1 MVWFKTIDHQ
11 GQEVEIA
18 SIDDMNAV
26 VDAFELRLDHLALLL
41 EGPDRNARVRAA
53 TEYRAMVTR
62 RDRIEA
68 DARKAEERATRD
80 SDDDYHRALAKA
92 IRTRTRE

>member
-1 MVWFKTIDHQ
+1 MTWFKTIDHQ

-41 EGPDRNARVRAA
+41 EGTDRDARVRAA
-53 TEYRAMVTR
+53 AEYRSMAIR
-62 RDRIEA
+62 GDRIEA
-68 DARKAEERATRD
+68 DAQKAEERASRD
-80 SDDDYHRALAKA
+80 SEDDYHRALARA
-92 IRTRTRE
+92 IRTRSQQ

>member
-11 GQEVEIA
+11 GQEIEIA

-41 EGPDRNARVRAA
+41 EGADRNARVRAA
-53 TEYRAMVTR
+53 AEYRAMVTR